1 MPIEHRFQYD
11 QQIKDNERG
20 IYFCDI
26 DVSYQEKSV
35 TVKDV
40 VFAMSGQDRTIRNI
54 LKEGYLK
61 SINFKEMKNQKQ
73 VIHFKIK
80 VKVFLSNVHQNVYD
94 QWKTS

>member
-20 IYFCDI
+20 IYFFDI

-80 VKVFLSNVHQNVYD
+80 VKVFLSNVHQNVYN